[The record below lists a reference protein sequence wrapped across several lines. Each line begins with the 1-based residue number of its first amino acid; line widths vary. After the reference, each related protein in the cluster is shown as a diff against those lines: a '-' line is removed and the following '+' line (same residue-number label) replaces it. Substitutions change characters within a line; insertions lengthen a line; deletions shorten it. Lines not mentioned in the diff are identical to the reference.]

1 MKFERKHFGTTASKV
16 IIIAE
21 SDLEAEG
28 IENCLTSG
36 YHVNGA
42 YLKSRKGK
50 RTEFTIYPKASKRQ
64 LRELD
69 DLNFF
74 KGLIETYVMNPTK
87 SLGRGLETQI

>member
-1 MKFERKHFGTTASKV
+1 MKFEKKHFGTTASKV
-16 IIIAE
+16 IITAE

-42 YLKSRKGK
+42 YIKSRRGRK
-50 RTEFTIYPKASKRQ
+50 TEFTIYPKASKRQ

-69 DLNFF
+69 DLEFF
-74 KGLIETYVMNPTK
+74 RCLIEQYVMKPTK
-87 SLGRGLETQI
+87 ALGRGLETQI